1 MIAYLSGT
9 LQKKLEK
16 KIILNVNGVGYLVT
30 VPATTLFTLEEGQNI
45 ELYIH
50 TAVREDDISLYG
62 LPSADSIK
70 FFNQL
75 ISVQGI
81 GPKMATDMMSLP
93 TDNIKN
99 AIIHG
104 DTATLTSIPG
114 VGKKIAERLVTELKD
129 KIEMVSTGT
138 FPQHAKG
145 SLKRENEEAID
156 ALIGLGYQRN
166 EVVRR
171 LKELPENLK
180 KTEDII
186 RYFLQSA

>member
-1 MIAYLSGT
+1 MIAYLNGT

-16 KIILNVNGVGYLVT
+16 KIILNVNNVGYLVT
-30 VPATTLFTLEEGQNI
+30 VPSTMLFTLEEGQSL

-50 TAVREDDISLYG
+50 TSVREDDISLYG

-93 TDNIKN
+93 SDNIKN
-99 AIIHG
+99 AIITG
-104 DTATLTSIPG
+104 DTGTLTSIPG

-129 KIEMVSTGT
+129 KIEMISTGS

-156 ALIGLGYQRN
+156 ALISLGYQRH
-166 EVVRR
+166 EIVRR
-171 LKELPENLK
+171 LKEMPEK
-180 KTEDII
+180 IQKPEDIV

>member
-1 MIAYLSGT
+1 MIAYLNGI

-16 KIILNVNGVGYLVT
+16 KIILNVNNVGYLVT
-30 VPATTLFTLEEGQNI
+30 VPATMLFTLEEGQKI

-99 AIIHG
+99 AIING

-138 FPQHAKG
+138 FPQHTKG
-145 SLKRENEEAID
+145 SLKRENEEAVD

-166 EVVRR
+166 EVIRK
-171 LKELPENLK
+171 LKDMPEK
-180 KTEDII
+180 IQKTEDIV
-186 RYFLQSA
+186 RYFLQGA

>member
-1 MIAYLSGT
+1 MIAYLSGI

-16 KIILNVNGVGYLVT
+16 KIILNVNNVGYLVT
-30 VPATTLFTLEEGQNI
+30 IPTTMLFTLEEGQKL

-93 TDNIKN
+93 ADDIKS

-104 DTATLTSIPG
+104 DTATLTGIPG

-129 KIEMVSTGT
+129 KIEMVSNGA
-138 FPQHAKG
+138 FPQHTKG
-145 SLKRENEEAID
+145 SIKRENDEAVD
-156 ALIGLGYQRN
+156 ALISLGYQRN
-166 EVVRR
+166 DVIRR
-171 LKELPENLK
+171 LKDMPEK
-180 KTEDII
+180 IQKTEDIV

>member
-1 MIAYLSGT
+1 MIAYLNGI

-16 KIILNVNGVGYLVT
+16 KIILNVNNVGYLVT
-30 VPATTLFTLEEGQNI
+30 VPSTMLFTLEEGQRL

-50 TAVREDDISLYG
+50 TSVREDDISLYG

-81 GPKMATDMMSLP
+81 GPKMATDMMSLSS
-93 TDNIKN
+93 DNIKN
-99 AIIHG
+99 AIITG
-104 DTATLTSIPG
+104 DTGTLTSIPG

-129 KIEMVSTGT
+129 KIEMVSTGA
-138 FPQHAKG
+138 FPQQTKG

-156 ALIGLGYQRN
+156 ALISLGYQRH
-166 EVVRR
+166 EIVRR
-171 LKELPENLK
+171 LKEMPEK
-180 KTEDII
+180 IQRPEDIV

>member
-9 LQKKLEK
+9 IQKKLEK
-16 KIILNVNGVGYLVT
+16 KIILNVNNVGYLVT
-30 VPATTLFTLEEGQNI
+30 IPATTLFALEEGKPL

-99 AIIHG
+99 AIINS
-104 DTATLTSIPG
+104 DTGTLTSIPG
-114 VGKKIAERLVTELKD
+114 VGKKIAERLITELKD
-129 KIEMVSTGT
+129 KIEMVSSGT
-138 FPQHAKG
+138 FPQQTKG

-156 ALIGLGYQRN
+156 ALLGLGYQRN
-166 EVVRR
+166 EIIRR
-171 LKELPENLK
+171 LKEMPETMQ

-186 RYFLQSA
+186 RYYLKNT

>member
-1 MIAYLSGT
+1 MIAYLNGT

-16 KIILNVNGVGYLVT
+16 KIILNVNNVGYLVT
-30 VPATTLFTLEEGQNI
+30 VPSTMLFTLEEGQSL

-50 TAVREDDISLYG
+50 TSVREDDISLYG

-70 FFNQL
+70 FFYQL

-93 TDNIKN
+93 SDNIKN
-99 AIIHG
+99 AIITG
-104 DTATLTSIPG
+104 DTGTLTSIPG

-129 KIEMVSTGT
+129 KIEMISTGS

-156 ALIGLGYQRN
+156 ALISLGYQRH
-166 EVVRR
+166 EIVRR
-171 LKELPENLK
+171 LKEMPEK
-180 KTEDII
+180 IQKPEDIV